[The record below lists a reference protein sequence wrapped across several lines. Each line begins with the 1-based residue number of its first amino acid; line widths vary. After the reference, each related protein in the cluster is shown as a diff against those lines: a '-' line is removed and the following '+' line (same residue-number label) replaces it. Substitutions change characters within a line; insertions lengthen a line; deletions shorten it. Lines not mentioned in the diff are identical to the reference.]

1 MTRGDPEL
9 RALLIE
15 ELRRHL
21 STLEGSDLDAARL
34 RHVVHAVKGT
44 AGVAGELA
52 LSECFARLE
61 RGRTGVDVPTLA
73 LRALRAAVANLESG
87 FPAYF
92 DPWPL
97 PPDELAVGDMPSA
110 LSAGYK
116 ANMIERTA
124 ALDAILSDPSDP
136 CSSLSDALRH
146 VHAIKGAAAGVGDDA
161 MGWFC
166 HGLESRI
173 HRTSDGVE
181 AKAMLEELAQWRPVM
196 SGLVS
201 DPAGT
206 LEVLRAAS
214 GKTETACEVSEP
226 KDSTTTTSDE
236 DPWLHVPAQALDLV
250 LERLRR
256 VSLTAREVDAQAEA
270 ARRASRALRLIR
282 QQLLEARRLI
292 GPPRP
297 WGAPA
302 AALEGIERASHT
314 VGIAAAELDTVA
326 TTARRGARTIGQ
338 NAATSHAE
346 LGTLRRATMSLVF
359 DRVTDAVHAMAGRSE
374 ADVQVEQVGTSTPVD
389 RRLAEALV
397 DPVLQLA
404 RNAVAHGI
412 ESPALRQS
420 LGKPRRGCIVLSA
433 EIRGAHLVVGVRDDG
448 AGVDV
453 DTLRADAIRS
463 GRLPKDATRQ
473 IPDEALLNLLFL
485 PGMTTRKTADL
496 LAGRGLGLDVSL
508 HAVRRLGGTIRI
520 RNRPGRGLR
529 VMIDVP
535 MVERGQARVLWV
547 RSLGNRFAL
556 TARHVLRVRHPQD
569 GETPPLALAT
579 WIDPRLTGSES
590 SYVIDLGRSPAE
602 RFVSVSVE
610 RIEGIEETTVRP
622 VPPLV
627 ALAGPYVGVIVGA
640 DGHPSLLIDALL
652 VFDRATGSRGSRGSS
667 FPPPARTS

>member
-1 MTRGDPEL
+1 MTQEDLEL

-21 STLEGSDLDAARL
+21 STLEERDVDAERL
-34 RHVVHAVKGT
+34 RHVMHAVKGT
-44 AGVAGELA
+44 AGVAGEFA

-61 RGRTGVDVPTLA
+61 RTNADVDVPVFA
-73 LRALRAAVANLESG
+73 LRVLRAAIANLESG
-87 FPAYF
+87 SPAYV

-97 PPDELAVGDMPSA
+97 PPGELAVRDMPHAS
-110 LSAGYK
+110 SAGYK
-116 ANMIERTA
+116 ANMLERTA
-124 ALDAILSDPSDP
+124 ALDAILGDLSDP
-136 CSSLSDALRH
+136 CAALSDALRH

-166 HGLESRI
+166 HGLETRI
-173 HRTSDGVE
+173 HRTSDQVE
-181 AKAMLEELAQWRPVM
+181 ARAMLEQLAQWRPVM

-214 GKTETACEVSEP
+214 GKLDMACDVSKPQDASTAA
-226 KDSTTTTSDE
+226 SDE
-236 DPWLHVPAQALDLV
+236 DPWLHVPAHALDLV

-270 ARRASRALRLIR
+270 ARRASRTLRIIR
-282 QQLLEARRLI
+282 QQLVEARRLI

-297 WGAPA
+297 WGAPV
-302 AALEGIERASHT
+302 AALESIERASEA

-326 TTARRGARTIGQ
+326 TTARRGARNIGQ

-346 LGTLRRATMSLVF
+346 LGTIRRATMSLVF
-359 DRVTDAVHAMAGRSE
+359 DRVTEAVHAMAGRSE
-374 ADVQVEQVGTSTPVD
+374 ADVHVEQVGSSTPVD

-420 LGKPRRGCIVLSA
+420 LGKPRRGRIVLSA
-433 EIRGAHLVVGVRDDG
+433 EIRGAHLVVGVGDDG

-463 GRLPKDATRQ
+463 GRLPKDSTHQ

-529 VMIDVP
+529 VVIDVP

-556 TARHVLRVRHPQD
+556 TARHVLRVRGQTD
-569 GETPPLALAT
+569 GEEPPLALAT

-590 SYVIDLGRSPAE
+590 SYVIDLGRSPSD

-652 VFDRATGSRGSRGSS
+652 VFDRATGSRGSRPSS
-667 FPPPARTS
+667 FPPPARSC

>member
-1 MTRGDPEL
+1 MTQEDLEL

-21 STLEGSDLDAARL
+21 STLEERDLSAEGL

-44 AGVAGELA
+44 AGVAGEAA

-61 RGRTGVDVPTLA
+61 RTKANVDVRAFA
-73 LRALRAAVANLESG
+73 LGTLRAAIANLESG
-87 FPAYF
+87 APAYV

-97 PPDELAVGDMPSA
+97 PPGELAAGEMPHAS
-110 LSAGYK
+110 SAGYK
-116 ANMIERTA
+116 ANMLERTA
-124 ALDAILSDPSDP
+124 ALDTVLGDPSDP
-136 CSSLSDALRH
+136 CVALSHALRH

-166 HGLESRI
+166 HGLETRI
-173 HRTSDGVE
+173 HRTSDEVE
-181 AKAMLEELAQWRPVM
+181 ARAMLEQLAQWRPVM

-206 LEVLRAAS
+206 LQVLRAAS
-214 GKTETACEVSEP
+214 GKSGLSCEVAETQDASQAASE
-226 KDSTTTTSDE
+226 E

-256 VSLTAREVDAQAEA
+256 VSLTAREVDAQSEA
-270 ARRASRALRLIR
+270 ARRASRALRIIR
-282 QQLLEARRLI
+282 QQLIEARRLI

-297 WGAPA
+297 WGAPV
-302 AALEGIERASHT
+302 AALEGIERASEA
-314 VGIAAAELDTVA
+314 VGIAASELDTVA
-326 TTARRGARTIGQ
+326 TTARRGARNIGQ
-338 NAATSHAE
+338 NAAASHAE
-346 LGTLRRATMSLVF
+346 LGTIRRATMSMVF
-359 DRVTDAVHAMAGRSE
+359 ERVTEAVHAMAGRSGT
-374 ADVQVEQVGTSTPVD
+374 DVQVEQVGSSTPVD

-412 ESPALRQS
+412 ESPSLRQS
-420 LGKPRRGCIVLSA
+420 LGKPRRGRIVLSA

-463 GRLPKDATRQ
+463 GRLPKDSTHQ

-520 RNRPGRGLR
+520 RNRQGRGLR
-529 VMIDVP
+529 VVIDVP

-556 TARHVLRVRHPQD
+556 TARHVLRVGVQGD
-569 GETPPLALAT
+569 GQKPPLALAT

-590 SYVIDLGRSPAE
+590 SYVIDLGRSPSDQ
-602 RFVSVSVE
+602 FVSVSVE

-652 VFDRATGSRGSRGSS
+652 VFDRATGSRGSRASS
-667 FPPPARTS
+667 FPPPARSC